1 MEETVHNKL
10 VRDRIPNIIAND
22 RKTAKI
28 REIDGA
34 ELKRALVEKLSEEG
48 EEYLEAMNSEELAD
62 ILEVIHALI
71 ESAGSTIE
79 EIERI
84 REIKKE
90 ERGGFSKGY
99 FLESVINFD

>member
-1 MEETVHNKL
+1 MK
-10 VRDRIPNIIAND
+10 
-22 RKTAKI
+22 
-28 REIDGA
+28 
-34 ELKRALVEKLSEEG
+34 
-48 EEYLEAMNSEELAD
+48 SEELAD

-71 ESAGSTIE
+71 ESDGSTIE

-99 FLESVINFD
+99 SSSLLSISIREET

>member
-1 MEETVHNKL
+1 MKETVYNKL
-10 VRDRIPNIIAND
+10 VRDRIPDIISND

-34 ELKRALVEKLSEEG
+34 ELRRALVEKLSEEG
-48 EEYLEAMNSEELAD
+48 QEYLEGMKSEELAD

-71 ESAGSTIE
+71 ESDGSTIE

-90 ERGGFSKGY
+90 ERGGFSKGF